1 VVIVDKHNKIT
12 RKSDH
17 FKAIVPGFSGLA
29 YCTNCHE
36 RLRAMKANEFNLKC
50 WECGDEV
57 PIKSIKFDTALAMV
71 DSQPSTIVQAR
82 NWKRGLSRA
91 RDKNP
96 IQQELEGRGLTVIQ
110 SDWRDQKP

>member
-1 VVIVDKHNKIT
+1 MKKLS

-17 FKAIVPGFSGLA
+17 IKAIVPGFSGLA

-36 RLRAMKANEFNLKC
+36 RLRPMKGNEFNLKC

-57 PIKSIKFDTALAMV
+57 PIKSVKFETALSMV
-71 DSQPSTIVQAR
+71 DAQPSIIIQAK
-82 NWKRGLSRA
+82 NWKRGNKPKE
-91 RDKNP
+91 KNP
-96 IQQELEGRGLTVIQ
+96 IQQELEGHGFQVTD